1 MDGPDADPREESIGA
16 LFGRLVE
23 DGRAYAE
30 AELDLVKA
38 IARHRAVRAR
48 AALISLAAGALLLL
62 SAMTALVIG
71 LVMGLSLYMS
81 PFLAGL
87 LVAAALAGGGYL
99 LLRRGAAGLGTLGS
113 DAAERQALDQAGR
126 P

>member
-1 MDGPDADPREESIGA
+1 LDGPAADLGEESIGA

-38 IARHRAVRAR
+38 ITRYRAARAR
-48 AALISLAAGALLLL
+48 GALIALGAGAFLLI
-62 SAMTALVIG
+62 SSMTALVVG

-81 PFLAGL
+81 PFFAGL
-87 LVAAALAGGGYL
+87 IVTAVMAGIGYL
-99 LLRRGAAGLGTLGS
+99 LVRKGMAGMQTLGR
-113 DAAERQALDQAGR
+113 DAAERQALDKGAR

>member
-1 MDGPDADPREESIGA
+1 MDGPAGDPREESIGA

-30 AELDLVKA
+30 AELELVKA

-48 AALISLAAGALLLL
+48 RALVALAAGALLLL
-62 SAMTALVIG
+62 SAMIALVTG
-71 LVMGLSLYMS
+71 AVDALSLYLG
-81 PFLAGL
+81 PLLAGL
-87 LVAAALAGGGYL
+87 LVAAVLAGGGYFL
-99 LLRRGAAGLGTLGS
+99 LSSGAAGMSGLGR
-113 DAAERQALDQAGR
+113 DAEEQDALDKAAR